1 MEPDALVGVVQ
12 PIDVHNEESILQE
25 AERIVAGNRQ
35 FDYGPPEDNFQR
47 ISLLWIAYMIGKYP
61 QLAELMNESDAL
73 NPEDVAMMMVLLK
86 VARTMENTKRDN
98 YVDGAGYLSIAARL
112 AGVTE

>member
-1 MEPDALVGVVQ
+1 MKINWRKHCCFVGLVVLGKRLVREFWQ
-12 PIDVHNEESILQE
+12 EELTKNL
-25 AERIVAGNRQ
+25 V
-35 FDYGPPEDNFQR
+35 
-47 ISLLWIAYMIGKYP
+47 L
-61 QLAELMNESDAL
+61 
-73 NPEDVAMMMVLLK
+73 AMMMVLLK